1 MPARVSTQRR
11 ADSFFALYYELGP
24 ERSLEKL
31 HKKVS
36 DLGLYNYSVKT
47 LKRWSSDYHWQSRIA
62 VVDANAR
69 EVEDKSAAATILK
82 MNERQAGLGRSL
94 QLIAQS
100 GIKHFTDQCTD
111 PVTRTLKGMPLA
123 IQDITRLVDAGVKVE
138 RLASGEVT
146 SRHEI
151 VKDTVNA
158 IVVKIGLLFNEV
170 NLIEDPEER
179 SRVFARKGD
188 AIIDAE
194 TEQLIRG
201 V

>member
-1 MPARVSTQRR
+1 MPTRVQTERR
-11 ADSFFALYYELGP
+11 ADAFFALYYELGP

-31 HKKVS
+31 HKKVA
-36 DLGLYNYSVKT
+36 DLGLFNYSVKT
-47 LKRWSSDYHWQSRIA
+47 LKRWSSDFKWQSRIA
-62 VVDANAR
+62 IVDATAR
-69 EVEDKSAAATILK
+69 DAEDKESAAKIAR

-100 GIKHFTDQCTD
+100 GIKHFTDKCTD
-111 PVTRTLKGMPLA
+111 PATKTLKGIPLP

-158 IVVKIGLLFNEV
+158 IVLKIGILFNEV

-179 SRVFARKGD
+179 SRVFSQKGD

-194 TEQLIRG
+194 TEHLTRG
-201 V
+201 G